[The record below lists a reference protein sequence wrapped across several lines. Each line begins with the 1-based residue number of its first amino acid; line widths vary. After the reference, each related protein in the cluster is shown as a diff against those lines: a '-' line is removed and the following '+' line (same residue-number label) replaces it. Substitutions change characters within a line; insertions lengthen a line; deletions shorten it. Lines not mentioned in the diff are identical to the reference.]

1 MHVSL
6 WNVAL
11 QTVNFVILAW
21 LLKRFLFK
29 PVRALLAKRQE
40 AIETSMREAEAKKAE
55 GERVIEEYRA
65 KSAGIASEAE
75 RAREQALAVAEK
87 EARRMREEAAR
98 QAQAEVERAKGEV
111 GRERVEALRAL
122 EKRAAELATSIA
134 GRLLGEASPDSDALF
149 LWRTTSSIDALEPAR
164 RAALGSQVAAGRV
177 EIVSSHPIEPTTRER
192 FDRWLAS
199 LAGKAVATSYSTDA
213 SLIAGVEL
221 RLPTGVWRSN
231 WRASLERIR
240 AELEAHAAAA

>member
-1 MHVSL
+1 MHVSA

-11 QTVNFVILAW
+11 QTINFVVLAW
-21 LLKRFLFK
+21 LLNRFLFK
-29 PVRALLAKRQE
+29 PVRAVLAKRQE
-40 AIETSMREAEAKKAE
+40 AIEASMREGEAKKAE
-55 GERVIEEYRA
+55 SERIIEEYRA

-75 RAREQALAVAEK
+75 RAREQALAAAANEV
-87 EARRMREEAAR
+87 RRMREDAAR
-98 QAQAEVERAKGEV
+98 RAQAEIERAKGEV

-122 EKRAAELATSIA
+122 EERAAELATSIA
-134 GRLLGEASPDSDALF
+134 RRLVDEAIADSDAPF
-149 LWRTTSSIDALEPAR
+149 LWRTTASIDALEPAR
-164 RAALGSQVAAGRV
+164 KGALGSQLATGRV
-177 EIVSSHPIEPTTRER
+177 EIVSSRPIEPATRER
-192 FDRWLAS
+192 FDGWLAS
-199 LAGKAVATSYSTDA
+199 LAGKPVATSYSTDE

>member
-11 QTVNFVILAW
+11 QTINFVVLAW
-21 LLKRFLFK
+21 LLNRFLFK
-29 PVRALLAKRQE
+29 PVRGVIAKRQE
-40 AIETSMREAEAKKAE
+40 AIQTSMREAEAKKAE

-65 KSAGIASEAE
+65 KFAGIASEAE
-75 RAREQALAVAEK
+75 QAREQALAAAAK
-87 EARRMREEAAR
+87 EARRVREDAAR

-111 GRERVEALRAL
+111 GRERVEALRTLA
-122 EKRAAELATSIA
+122 ERAAELATSIA
-134 GRLLGEASPDSDALF
+134 GRLLAEAAPDSDAPF
-149 LWRTTSSIDALEPAR
+149 LWRTTASIDALEPSR

-177 EIVSSHPIEPTTRER
+177 EIVSARPIEPATRER
-192 FDRWLAS
+192 FDVWLAS
-199 LAGKAVATSYSTDA
+199 LAGKPVATSYTTDE
-213 SLIAGVEL
+213 SLVAGVEL